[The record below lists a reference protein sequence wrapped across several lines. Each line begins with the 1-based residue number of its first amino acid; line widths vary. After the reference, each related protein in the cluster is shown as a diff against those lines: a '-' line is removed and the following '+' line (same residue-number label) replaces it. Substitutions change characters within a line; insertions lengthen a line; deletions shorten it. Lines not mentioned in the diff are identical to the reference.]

1 MRFRSATRFDVGVLV
16 AVLALA
22 GCGGGGGGGS
32 SSSVTPGG
40 ATATPTPVPTATPTS
55 VSFSGTVRDLA
66 SSAPLGGLTV
76 SVGGVPAAASCFTG
90 QSNAT
95 QPCALPSSPVS
106 TTTAADG
113 SFTLSGLSSGTVLVT
128 VGPADG
134 SYATLHRTFALVVGA
149 NSLAVK
155 LTALSTTY
163 RSWLADLN
171 SQRVNAA
178 TPSSYGNLIVDEY
191 AQEQAQK
198 WADDVAA
205 GTTAYGDPG
214 YAAYQ
219 SAYAAQPGALYAA
232 TGVLA
237 VTGPGFP
244 QGTITTDDG
253 WMAEKSNCPG
263 GDWSTCTFGP
273 TTGHYINLSNK
284 RDAFVGLGES
294 AAQNASL
301 GGYPTDVMI
310 VQNAA
315 GPTPASLG
323 RAATSRRISAMV
335 EQ

>member
-1 MRFRSATRFDVGVLV
+1 VRFRSTTRFDVGVLV

-22 GCGGGGGGGS
+22 SCGGGGGGA

-40 ATATPTPVPTATPTS
+40 GATPTPTPVPTATPAT
-55 VSFSGTVRDLA
+55 VSLSGTVRDFV
-66 SSAPLGGLTV
+66 SSAPLGGMTV
-76 SVGGVPAAASCFTG
+76 SVGGVPAAASCFAG
-90 QSNAT
+90 QSNAV
-95 QPCALPSSPVS
+95 QPCALPASPTV

-134 SYATLHRTFALVVGA
+134 SYATLHRTFALVAGA
-149 NSLAVK
+149 NTLAVK
-155 LTALSTTY
+155 LTALPSSY

-171 SQRVNAA
+171 AQRVNVA
-178 TPSSYGNLIVDEY
+178 TPSSYGNLVVDEY

-198 WADDVAA
+198 WADDVASGA
-205 GTTAYGDPG
+205 TAYGDAG

-232 TGVLA
+232 SGVLA

-244 QGTITTDDG
+244 QGVITTDDG
-253 WMAEKSNCPG
+253 WMSEKSNCPG
-263 GDWSTCTFGP
+263 GDWSTCAFGP
-273 TTGHYINLSNK
+273 TTGHYVNLANK
-284 RDAFVGLGES
+284 RDVFVGLGES

-310 VQNAA
+310 VQNGA
-315 GPTPASLG
+315 GPTPAALG
-323 RAATSRRISAMV
+323 RRPATW
-335 EQ
+335 

>member
-1 MRFRSATRFDVGVLV
+1 M
-16 AVLALA
+16 
-22 GCGGGGGGGS
+22 
-32 SSSVTPGG
+32 
-40 ATATPTPVPTATPTS
+40 PTPVPTATPAS
-55 VSFSGTVRDLA
+55 VSFSGTVRDFA
-66 SSAPLGGLTV
+66 SNAPLAGMTV

-90 QSNAT
+90 QSNTA
-95 QPCALPSSPVS
+95 QPCALPVSPVS

-113 SFTLSGLSSGTVLVT
+113 SFSLSGLSSGTVLVT

-134 SYATLHRTFALVVGA
+134 SYATLHRTVALAAGA
-149 NSLAVK
+149 NTLTVK
-155 LTALSTTY
+155 LTALSSSY

-171 SQRVNAA
+171 AQRMHVA

-205 GTTAYGDPG
+205 GTTAYGDAG

-219 SAYAAQPGALYAA
+219 SAYASQPGALYAA

-244 QGTITTDDG
+244 QGVITTDDG
-253 WMAEKSNCPG
+253 WMSEKANCPG
-263 GDWSTCTFGP
+263 GDWSACAFGP

-284 RDAFVGLGES
+284 RDVFVGLGES

-301 GGYPTDVMI
+301 GGYLTDVMI
-310 VQNAA
+310 VQNGA
-315 GPTPASLG
+315 GPAPAAVG
-323 RAATSRRISAMV
+323 RRPTTW
-335 EQ
+335 